1 MVEDLIAHVQ
11 GYGIP
16 VVAVVLASLL
26 DMAFGFG
33 AAVLNKEVSSSKMR
47 EGIARKLGILGLV
60 VVAIFVELG
69 TCYVGL
75 PVNVPVVGGVA
86 AWLVLME
93 LISVCETLT
102 KLNPELASS
111 PLLSVL
117 KCAFDSVDEKKEN
130 HV

>member
-1 MVEDLIAHVQ
+1 MVEELVIQLQ
-11 GYGIP
+11 GYGVPI
-16 VVAVVLASLL
+16 VAVVLASVL
-26 DMAFGFG
+26 DMVFGFG
-33 AAVLNKEVSSSKMR
+33 AAVLSKEVSSSKMR
-47 EGIARKLGILGLV
+47 EGIAHKLGILGLM
-60 VVAIFVELG
+60 VVAVFVELG

-86 AWLVLME
+86 VWLVLME

-102 KLNPELASS
+102 RLNPELASS

-117 KCAFDSVDEKKEN
+117 KCAFDSVEEKKEN